1 MTANA
6 QQHLIPA
13 VFAMLGI
20 GGVKTSDQ
28 FSLTYKSGILEACV
42 KQATGHTIVVR
53 RYVKGNGF
61 GQLEP
66 FDPGAMTKEERNAA
80 IKAMYL
86 NTHTQAELAELFN
99 LSQAMISRI
108 ASA

>member
-1 MTANA
+1 
-6 QQHLIPA
+6 
-13 VFAMLGI
+13 
-20 GGVKTSDQ
+20 
-28 FSLTYKSGILEACV
+28 
-42 KQATGHTIVVR
+42 
-53 RYVKGNGF
+53 
-61 GQLEP
+61 
-66 FDPGAMTKEERNAA
+66 MTKEERNAA

>member
-1 MTANA
+1 M
-6 QQHLIPA
+6 HPIPA
-13 VFAMLGI
+13 VFALLGI
-20 GGVKTSDQ
+20 PHVKTSDQ
-28 FSLTYKSGILEACV
+28 LSLTYKSGILEACV

-61 GQLEP
+61 AQLEP
-66 FDPGAMTKEERNAA
+66 FDPSAMGKDERNAA